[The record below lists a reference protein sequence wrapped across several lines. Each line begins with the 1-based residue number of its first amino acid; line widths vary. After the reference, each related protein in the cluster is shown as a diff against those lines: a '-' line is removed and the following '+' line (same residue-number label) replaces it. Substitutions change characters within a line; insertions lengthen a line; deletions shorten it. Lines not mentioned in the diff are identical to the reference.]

1 MMQRYRKVL
10 AFILVIMFVVVGAG
24 CQKKEEVVATVNSAQ
39 ITQGDLDQMVRLVQ
53 LTYGQQVNAEEDALK
68 DNVLNQLIDQ
78 EILLQEAEKNNLKTD
93 KEEIKGD
100 YEDFRNYLTTQVYPS
115 EDEFKAALKKY
126 DLTEEILKDFMVK
139 QKSISKLYQEVTK
152 DVTVDEDEIKAY
164 FDAHKDQFNE
174 PEMVR
179 ARHILVK
186 TEEEAVD
193 IRKELEQ
200 GGEFESLAKKYST
213 EPGADQSGGEL
224 GFFPRGRMV
233 PEFEEAAFSLSVGEI
248 SQPVKTQFGYHLIK
262 VEEKNAAKEATYAD
276 VDKET
281 LKAMVLEQK
290 KQEIFNEAFQDL
302 KNNAKV
308 EKSS

>member
-1 MMQRYRKVL
+1 MQRYRKVL